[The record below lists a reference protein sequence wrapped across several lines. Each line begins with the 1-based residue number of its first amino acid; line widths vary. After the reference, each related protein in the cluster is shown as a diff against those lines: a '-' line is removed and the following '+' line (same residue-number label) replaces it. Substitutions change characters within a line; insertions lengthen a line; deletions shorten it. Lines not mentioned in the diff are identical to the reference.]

1 MHFRNLAFAGS
12 LIVLGLCVYW
22 LLQPDAAQDTEQSSD
37 EVASQNEEVDQ
48 PLAPSKLKRVV
59 EVPEPNDPR
68 VNRLPDGRVEYLI
81 AFDTSMQINQNADP
95 LQSIYAVEQLFADY
109 RYAYKENPVGSENAE
124 ITQQLLGKNPKRI
137 VFIDPRCAALRGTEL
152 VDQWGT
158 PFFFHALSGQ
168 HMQVRSAGPDRQ
180 LWTAD
185 DVFVENSLP
194 RVRLF

>member
-1 MHFRNLAFAGS
+1 MQFRNLAFAGS

-37 EVASQNEEVDQ
+37 EVASHNEEVDQ

-81 AFDTSMQINQNADP
+81 AFNTSMQINQNADP

-168 HMQVRSAGPDRQ
+168 QMQVRSAGPDRQ

-185 DVFVENSLP
+185 DVFVENS
-194 RVRLF
+194 

>member
-37 EVASQNEEVDQ
+37 EVASQNEEIDQ
-48 PLAPSKLKRVV
+48 RLAPSKLTRVV

-81 AFDTSMQINQNADP
+81 AFNTSMQVNQNADP

-137 VFIDPRCAALRGTEL
+137 VFIDPRCAALRGNQL

-185 DVFVENSLP
+185 DVFVENS
-194 RVRLF
+194 

>member
-37 EVASQNEEVDQ
+37 EVASQNEEIDQ
-48 PLAPSKLKRVV
+48 RLAPSKLTRVV

-168 HMQVRSAGPDRQ
+168 QMQVRSAGPDRQ

-185 DVFVENSLP
+185 DVFVENS
-194 RVRLF
+194 

>member
-1 MHFRNLAFAGS
+1 MQLRNLTLAGS
-12 LIVLGLCVYW
+12 LIVLGLCIYW
-22 LLQPDAAQDTEQSSD
+22 LLQPDAAQDTEQLSD
-37 EVASQNEEVDQ
+37 QVASQNEEIDQ
-48 PLAPSKLKRVV
+48 RLAPSKLTRVV

-168 HMQVRSAGPDRQ
+168 QMQVRSAGPDRQ

-185 DVFVENSLP
+185 DVFVENS
-194 RVRLF
+194 

>member
-37 EVASQNEEVDQ
+37 EVASQNEEIDQ
-48 PLAPSKLKRVV
+48 RLAPSKLTRVV

-180 LWTAD
+180 LRTAD
-185 DVFVENSLP
+185 DVFVENS
-194 RVRLF
+194 

>member
-37 EVASQNEEVDQ
+37 EVASHNEEVDQ
-48 PLAPSKLKRVV
+48 RLAPSKLTRVV

-185 DVFVENSLP
+185 DVFVENS
-194 RVRLF
+194 

>member
-1 MHFRNLAFAGS
+1 MQLRNLTLAGS
-12 LIVLGLCVYW
+12 LIVLGLCIYW
-22 LLQPDAAQDTEQSSD
+22 LLQPDAAQDTEQLSD
-37 EVASQNEEVDQ
+37 QVASQNEEIDQ
-48 PLAPSKLKRVV
+48 RLAPPKLTRVV

-185 DVFVENSLP
+185 DVFVENS
-194 RVRLF
+194 

>member
-1 MHFRNLAFAGS
+1 MQLRNLTLAGS
-12 LIVLGLCVYW
+12 LIVLGLCIYW
-22 LLQPDAAQDTEQSSD
+22 LLQPDAAQDTEQLSD
-37 EVASQNEEVDQ
+37 QVASQNEEIDQ
-48 PLAPSKLKRVV
+48 RLAPPKLTRVV
-59 EVPEPNDPR
+59 EVPEANDPR

-185 DVFVENSLP
+185 DVFVENS
-194 RVRLF
+194 

>member
-37 EVASQNEEVDQ
+37 EVASQNEEIDQ
-48 PLAPSKLKRVV
+48 RLAPSKLTRVV

-185 DVFVENSLP
+185 DVFVENS
-194 RVRLF
+194 

>member
-185 DVFVENSLP
+185 DVFVENS
-194 RVRLF
+194 

>member
-37 EVASQNEEVDQ
+37 EVASQNEEIDQ
-48 PLAPSKLKRVV
+48 RLAPSKLTRVV

-81 AFDTSMQINQNADP
+81 AFNTSMQVNQNADP

-185 DVFVENSLP
+185 DVFVENS
-194 RVRLF
+194 

>member
-1 MHFRNLAFAGS
+1 MQFRNLAFAGS

-37 EVASQNEEVDQ
+37 EVASQNEEIDQ
-48 PLAPSKLKRVV
+48 RLAPSKLTRVV

-185 DVFVENSLP
+185 DVFVENS
-194 RVRLF
+194 

>member
-1 MHFRNLAFAGS
+1 MQLRNLTLVGS
-12 LIVLGLCVYW
+12 LIVLGLCIYW
-22 LLQPDAAQDTEQSSD
+22 LLQPDAAQDTEQLSD
-37 EVASQNEEVDQ
+37 EVASQNEEIDQ
-48 PLAPSKLKRVV
+48 RLAPPKLTRVV

-137 VFIDPRCAALRGTEL
+137 VFIDPRCAALRGNQL
-152 VDQWGT
+152 VDQWGS
-158 PFFFHALSGQ
+158 PFFFHAVSGQ
-168 HMQVRSAGPDRQ
+168 QMQVRSAGPDRQ

-185 DVFVENSLP
+185 DVLVEDS
-194 RVRLF
+194 

>member
-1 MHFRNLAFAGS
+1 MQLRNLAFAGS

-37 EVASQNEEVDQ
+37 EVASQNEEIDQ
-48 PLAPSKLKRVV
+48 RLAPSKLTRVV

-185 DVFVENSLP
+185 DVFVENS
-194 RVRLF
+194 

>member
-1 MHFRNLAFAGS
+1 MQLRNLTLAGS
-12 LIVLGLCVYW
+12 LIVLGLCIYW
-22 LLQPDAAQDTEQSSD
+22 LLKPDAAQDTEQLSD
-37 EVASQNEEVDQ
+37 QVASQNEEIDQ
-48 PLAPSKLKRVV
+48 RLAPPKLTRVV

-168 HMQVRSAGPDRQ
+168 QMQVRSAGPDRQ

-185 DVFVENSLP
+185 DVFVENS
-194 RVRLF
+194 

>member
-1 MHFRNLAFAGS
+1 MQLRNLTLAGS

-22 LLQPDAAQDTEQSSD
+22 LLQPDAAQDTKQSSD
-37 EVASQNEEVDQ
+37 EVASQNEGIDQ
-48 PLAPSKLKRVV
+48 RLAPSKLTRVV

-124 ITQQLLGKNPKRI
+124 ITEQLLGKNPKRI
-137 VFIDPRCAALRGTEL
+137 VFIDPRCAALRGNQL
-152 VDQWGT
+152 VDQWGS
-158 PFFFHALSGQ
+158 PFFFHAVSGQ
-168 HMQVRSAGPDRQ
+168 QMQVRSAGPDRQ

-185 DVFVENSLP
+185 DVLVEDS
-194 RVRLF
+194 

>member
-1 MHFRNLAFAGS
+1 MQLRNLTLAGS
-12 LIVLGLCVYW
+12 LIVLGLCIYW
-22 LLQPDAAQDTEQSSD
+22 LLQPDAAQDTEQLSD
-37 EVASQNEEVDQ
+37 EVASQNEEIDQ
-48 PLAPSKLKRVV
+48 RLAPPKLTRVV

-168 HMQVRSAGPDRQ
+168 QMQVRSAGPDRQ

-185 DVFVENSLP
+185 DVFVENS
-194 RVRLF
+194 

>member
-48 PLAPSKLKRVV
+48 PLAPSKLTRVV

-185 DVFVENSLP
+185 DVFVENS
-194 RVRLF
+194 

>member
-1 MHFRNLAFAGS
+1 MQLRNLTLAGS
-12 LIVLGLCVYW
+12 LIVLGLCIYW
-22 LLQPDAAQDTEQSSD
+22 LLQPDAAQDTEQLSD
-37 EVASQNEEVDQ
+37 EVASQNEEIDQ
-48 PLAPSKLKRVV
+48 RLAPPKLTRVV

-185 DVFVENSLP
+185 DVFVENS
-194 RVRLF
+194 

>member
-37 EVASQNEEVDQ
+37 EVASQNEEIDQ
-48 PLAPSKLKRVV
+48 RLAPSKLTRVV

-137 VFIDPRCAALRGTEL
+137 VFIDPRCAALRGNQL

-185 DVFVENSLP
+185 DVFVENS
-194 RVRLF
+194 

>member
-1 MHFRNLAFAGS
+1 MQLRNLTLAGS

-22 LLQPDAAQDTEQSSD
+22 LLQPDAAQDTKQSSD
-37 EVASQNEEVDQ
+37 EVASQNEGIDQ
-48 PLAPSKLKRVV
+48 RLAPSKLTRVV

-137 VFIDPRCAALRGTEL
+137 VFIDPRCAALRGNQL
-152 VDQWGT
+152 VDQWGS
-158 PFFFHALSGQ
+158 PFFFHAVSGQ
-168 HMQVRSAGPDRQ
+168 QMQVRSAGPDRQ

-185 DVFVENSLP
+185 DVLVEDS
-194 RVRLF
+194 

>member
-1 MHFRNLAFAGS
+1 MQLRNLTLAGS

-22 LLQPDAAQDTEQSSD
+22 LLQPDAAQDTKQSSD
-37 EVASQNEEVDQ
+37 EVASQNEEIDQ
-48 PLAPSKLKRVV
+48 RLAPSKLTRVV

-185 DVFVENSLP
+185 DVFVENS
-194 RVRLF
+194 

>member
-1 MHFRNLAFAGS
+1 MQLRNLTLAGS

-37 EVASQNEEVDQ
+37 EVASQNEEIDQ
-48 PLAPSKLKRVV
+48 RLAPSKLTRVV

-185 DVFVENSLP
+185 DVFVENS
-194 RVRLF
+194 

>member
-1 MHFRNLAFAGS
+1 MQLRNLTLVGS
-12 LIVLGLCVYW
+12 LIVLGLCIYW
-22 LLQPDAAQDTEQSSD
+22 LLQPDAAQDTEQLSD
-37 EVASQNEEVDQ
+37 QVASQNEEIDQ
-48 PLAPSKLKRVV
+48 RLAPPKLTRVV

-137 VFIDPRCAALRGTEL
+137 VFIDPRCAALRGTA
-152 VDQWGT
+152 
-158 PFFFHALSGQ
+158 P
-168 HMQVRSAGPDRQ
+168 
-180 LWTAD
+180 
-185 DVFVENSLP
+185 
-194 RVRLF
+194 